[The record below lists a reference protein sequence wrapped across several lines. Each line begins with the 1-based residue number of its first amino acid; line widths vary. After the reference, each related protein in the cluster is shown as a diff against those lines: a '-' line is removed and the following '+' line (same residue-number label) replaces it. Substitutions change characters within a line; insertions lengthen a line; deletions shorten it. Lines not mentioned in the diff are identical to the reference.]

1 MLDGLANM
9 FQCDEREAIR
19 IALYEASRSASE
31 AHELAFRYADTKATD
46 KAHQGR
52 SSAKQ
57 WNLPKS
63 EKDKASEAAKEIGIT
78 DAEFIRLAII
88 WLRNGIRS
96 DSIKQLTKSKRIEI
110 DDVAIQWSR
119 DNQGKPPNEQ
129 VANFKKALMEAQ
141 ALFDYMDEIKF
152 DERLKKKKES
162 SSMPWAMRAEIDQV
176 IFNYE
181 AAQDQWFEDLLDGGF
196 IEDVKFQ
203 MELSIVRNYNVDW
216 DTASLIVADDLLGKA
231 DPKRMKPLEKLEL
244 IKKGRM
250 IAADQTKIELEK
262 LEAKRANELAEAST
276 EWGRKYAESGSIDSE
291 QRKRDI
297 EAAEQIRKEEMEQDQ
312 QDYLNDPKLW
322 DNDSHKRLQ

>member
-1 MLDGLANM
+1 MNQLLD
-9 FQCDEREAIR
+9 
-19 IALYEASRSASE
+19 
-31 AHELAFRYADTKATD
+31 ADTKATD

-52 SSAKQ
+52 SSKKQ

-96 DSIKQLTKSKRIEI
+96 DSIKKLARSKRIAQ
-110 DDVAIQWSR
+110 DDVARQWSR
-119 DNQGKPPNEQ
+119 NNQGKPPSEQ
-129 VANFKKALMEAQ
+129 VKNLKKALQDAQ
-141 ALFDYMDEIKF
+141 KLFDYLDEIKD
-152 DERLKKKKES
+152 DEQYESKKES
-162 SSMPWAMRAEIDQV
+162 SSIPWAMRVEIDQV
-176 IFNYE
+176 ISNYE
-181 AAQDQWFEDLLDGGF
+181 AAQDQWFEDLLDGGS
-196 IEDVKFQ
+196 IEDVRFQ

-262 LEAKRANELAEAST
+262 LEAKCANELDEASI
-276 EWGRKYAESGSIDSE
+276 EWRRKYAESGSIDSE
-291 QRKRDI
+291 QRRRDI

-312 QDYLNDPKLW
+312 QDYLNDPMLW

>member
-1 MLDGLANM
+1 MAN
-9 FQCDEREAIR
+9 
-19 IALYEASRSASE
+19 
-31 AHELAFRYADTKATD
+31 
-46 KAHQGR
+46 
-52 SSAKQ
+52 
-57 WNLPKS
+57 
-63 EKDKASEAAKEIGIT
+63 
-78 DAEFIRLAII
+78 
-88 WLRNGIRS
+88 
-96 DSIKQLTKSKRIEI
+96 SKRIAQ
-110 DDVAIQWSR
+110 DDVARQWSR
-119 DNQGKPPNEQ
+119 NNQGKPPSEQ
-129 VANFKKALMEAQ
+129 VENLKKALQDAQ
-141 ALFDYMDEIKF
+141 KLFDYLNEIK
-152 DERLKKKKES
+152 DNERHESKKES

-181 AAQDQWFEDLLDGGF
+181 AAQDQWFEDLLDGGC
-196 IEDVKFQ
+196 IEDVKYQ
-203 MELSIVRNYNVDW
+203 MELSIVRNYNVNW

-276 EWGRKYAESGSIDSE
+276 EWRRKYAESGSIDSE

-312 QDYLNDPKLW
+312 QDYLNDPMLW